1 MPIQEREVD
10 VAIIGGS
17 LGGVAAALAALR
29 AGYKVALTEETDW
42 LGGQMTSQAVPPDE
56 HAWIEQFGC
65 TASYR
70 RLRND
75 IREYYKRWYPLLP
88 EATEGLFFNPG
99 GGRVSKVCHEPR
111 IAVAVIQA
119 HLQPYLSS
127 RQLFLYLDHKPVQVD
142 CDGDRIKAVALLD
155 TKSGDN
161 LVLRAP
167 YFLDATEL
175 GEVLEL
181 GDVENVIGAESQA
194 QTGEP
199 HASSEAQPLNQQSF
213 SVCFAISHH
222 PGENHVIDRPRDYD
236 FWRDYKADFYPDK
249 NLSWIY
255 PTPHTLEPRKMAMF
269 DHENDGY
276 ALWEYRKIQES
287 SFFRP
292 EKFQRNF
299 AGDGISLV
307 NWPQMDYWLGP
318 LVGVSEEEKAT
329 HIEKAGQLS
338 LSYLYWL
345 QTEAPRA
352 DGNVGYPGLQLRE
365 DIVDTR
371 NGLAKYPYVR
381 ESRRIQAEFTVC
393 EQHIGTDQHPEVA
406 EKFADSVGIGSYR
419 IDLHPSTG
427 KSGDGSDG
435 DTYIDVGCQ
444 PFQVPLGSLIPV
456 RVENLLPACKN
467 LGVTHITNG
476 CYRLHPVEWNIGEA
490 AGALVAH
497 CLSNDLS
504 PRQVRNDQE
513 KLEDFQRVL
522 VSQGVELDWPQV
534 KR

>member
-1 MPIQEREVD
+1 MPIREHEVD
-10 VAIIGGS
+10 VAIIGGG

-88 EATEGLFFNPG
+88 EVTEGLLFNPG

-155 TKSGDN
+155 TKSGNN

-181 GDVENVIGAESQA
+181 GAVESVIGAESQA

-199 HASSEAQPLNQQSF
+199 HAPSEAQPLNQQSF

-236 FWRDYKADFYPDK
+236 FWRDYKAGFYPDK

-255 PTPHTLEPRKMAMF
+255 PTPHNLEPRKMAMF

-292 EKFQRNF
+292 EKFQAKY
-299 AGDGISLV
+299 AGEGISLV

-318 LVGVSEEEKAT
+318 LVGVTEEEKAT
-329 HIEKAGQLS
+329 HIERAGQLS

-444 PFQVPLGSLIPV
+444 PFQVPLGSLIPI

-497 CLSNDLS
+497 CLNNDLS

-522 VSQGVELDWPQV
+522 VSQGVELDWPKV